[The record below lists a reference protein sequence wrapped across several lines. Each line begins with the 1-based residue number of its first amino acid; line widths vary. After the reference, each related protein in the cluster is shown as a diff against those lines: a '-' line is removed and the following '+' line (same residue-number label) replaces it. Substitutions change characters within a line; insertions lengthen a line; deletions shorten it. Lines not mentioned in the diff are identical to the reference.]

1 MGGGVKC
8 LCVHVCV
15 HACVRVFVRV
25 NGRGEVCLC
34 ECVVEGVTMCVC
46 VQGGGGGG
54 KTLTNF

>member
-8 LCVHVCV
+8 LCVHGCV

-46 VQGGGGGG
+46 VQGGGGEGA
-54 KTLTNF
+54 KV